1 MTLDEYFR
9 HMSYYDRLYNPYCGV
24 AQDSRN
30 DSILLYNR
38 LNSNSKSENSKTIQ
52 NFENLKKKFEK

>member
-9 HMSYYDRLYNPYCGV
+9 HMSYHDRLYNPYCGV

-38 LNSNSKSENSKTIQ
+38 LNFNFKSQIQ
-52 NFENLKKKFEK
+52 KQFEQNNN